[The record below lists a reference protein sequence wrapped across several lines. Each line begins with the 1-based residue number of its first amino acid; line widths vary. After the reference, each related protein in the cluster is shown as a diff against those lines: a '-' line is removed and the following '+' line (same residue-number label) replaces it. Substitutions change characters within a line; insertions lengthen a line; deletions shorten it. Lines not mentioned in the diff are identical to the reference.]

1 MVWNSIYASLNI
13 FYNDAATMEPL
24 ANFNL
29 EQESSLSE
37 KKNIL
42 VSSDESICLR
52 DTIYEDPSPMN

>member
-42 VSSDESICLR
+42 VSNDESICLR
-52 DTIYEDPSPMN
+52 DTIYKDPSPVN

>member
-1 MVWNSIYASLNI
+1 
-13 FYNDAATMEPL
+13 MEPL